1 MKFSLLAVPGAAPG
15 DEILGAENGKERTFK
30 ISEYKGRY
38 LVIVFYH
45 GDWECQEYLQAFSDL
60 QDKFRSVKAEVVGC
74 SIDSSKGHLVWMKT
88 DKSDGGFGGKLQIAL
103 WTDTSGSLS
112 DQFDLYDKEENQCL
126 DGVVIIDD
134 AGVVRHAMTT
144 SLECADT
151 AKNTFEL
158 VNMLKK
164 YKVDAKDVKKSSS
177 KTSSSLSSSSSSGR
191 EVSPVKISREELEKD
206 WDVSED
212 PELIKVLNMA
222 KMLGRAQPPKVQ
234 TYAKNPLFNLLPLA
248 IRRLSNPRAPVKCCT
263 ASLFRNLAGFGPN
276 GDISKNQKLQLE
288 NLMKKVMGVAY
299 MPEDLTGKFTS
310 LSSLNQR
317 EQTKFF
323 DTTLMDLTGDSYM
336 KEPNSVKDTE
346 GKGVFVNNYSNFVLW
361 VNCEDQLRLVS
372 VAKGQDLKY
381 VLLRLQKAVARI
393 EEALKMVFS
402 TKSCQQRGFT
412 TANGGFSHSRREVY
426 GTGFET
432 TFTMELL
439 GFGRAGRDEMEKASR
454 ELNIKME
461 KNRNGVNTFT
471 VVLRQGPDDTEQE
484 IVTKSVEAVD
494 TLGKMDKEL
503 QSRLGVKLTL

>member
-1 MKFSLLAVPGAAPG
+1 MKFSMLAVPGAAPVG
-15 DEILGAENGKERTFK
+15 EIQGAENGRDRTFK

-60 QDKFRSVKAEVVGC
+60 AEKFRSIKAEVVGC

-103 WTDTSGSLS
+103 WSDVSGNLS

-151 AKNTFEL
+151 AKNTFEM

-177 KTSSSLSSSSSSGR
+177 KPSSSSTSGR
-191 EVSPVKISREELEKD
+191 GVSPVTIDRAELEKD
-206 WDVSED
+206 WDISQD
-212 PELIKVLNMA
+212 PELLKVLNMA

-234 TYAKNPLFNLLPLA
+234 TYSKNPLFDLLPA
-248 IRRLSNPRAPVKCCT
+248 TIRKLSNPKASIKCCV
-263 ASLFRNLAGFGPN
+263 ASLQRNLAGFGPN
-276 GDISKNQKLQLE
+276 GDISKNQKVQLE

-299 MPEDLTGKFTS
+299 MPEDLTGKLTS

-317 EQTKFF
+317 EQSKFF
-323 DTTLMDLTGDSYM
+323 DKDLFALTGDSWM
-336 KEPNSVKDTE
+336 KEPGAVQSTE
-346 GKGVFVNNYSNFVLW
+346 GKGVFVNNYSNFILW
-361 VNCEDQLRLVS
+361 VNMEDQLRLVS

-432 TFTMELL
+432 TFTMELN
-439 GFGRAGRDEMEKASR
+439 GFGRAGRDEIEKAKR
-454 ELNIKME
+454 ELNIKIE
-461 KNRNGVNTFT
+461 KNGKGPNTFT
-471 VVLRQGPDDTEQE
+471 VVLNQGPDDTEQD
-484 IVTKSVEAVD
+484 IVSKSVEAVD
-494 TLGKMDKEL
+494 TLGKMDAEL

>member
-1 MKFSLLAVPGAAPG
+1 MKFSMLEVPGSAPAE
-15 DEILGAENGKERTFK
+15 EIRGAEAGRERTFR
-30 ISEYKGRY
+30 ISEYRGRY

-45 GDWECQEYLQAFSDL
+45 GDWECQEHLQAFSDL
-60 QDKFRSVKAEVVGC
+60 QDKFKSIKAEVVGC
-74 SIDSSKGHLVWMKT
+74 SIDSSKGHLVWMKSE
-88 DKSDGGFGGKLQIAL
+88 KSDGGFGGKLQIAL
-103 WTDTSGSLS
+103 WSDPSGSLAN
-112 DQFDLYDKEENQCL
+112 QFDLYDEEENQCL
-126 DGVVIIDD
+126 DGVVIIDE

-144 SLECADT
+144 SLEFSDT
-151 AKNTFEL
+151 AKNTFDM
-158 VNMLKK
+158 VNLLKK

-177 KTSSSLSSSSSSGR
+177 KPSSSSTSGR
-191 EVSPVKISREELEKD
+191 SISPVKLSREDMEKD

-212 PELIKVLNMA
+212 PELLKVLNMA

-234 TYAKNPLFNLLPLA
+234 TYSKNPLFDLLPTS
-248 IRRLSNPRAPVKCCT
+248 IRKLSNPKTPVKCCM
-263 ASLFRNLAGFGPN
+263 ASLNRNLAGFGPN

-317 EQTKFF
+317 EQSNFF
-323 DTTLMDLTGDSYM
+323 GNDIFALTGDSWM
-336 KEPNSVKDTE
+336 KEPGSVHWTE
-346 GKGVFVNNYSNFVLW
+346 GKGVFINNYSNFVLW
-361 VNCEDQLRLVS
+361 VNLEDQLRLVS

-412 TANGGFSHSRREVY
+412 TANGGFSHSWREVY

-432 TFTMELL
+432 TFTMELV
-439 GFGRAGRDEMEKASR
+439 GFERAGREEIEKAKR
-454 ELNIKME
+454 DLNVKIE
-461 KNRNGVNTFT
+461 KNGKPNTFT
-471 VVLRQGPDDTEQE
+471 VVLNQGPDETEQD

-494 TLGKMDKEL
+494 NLGKMDAEI
-503 QSRLGVKLTL
+503 QSRLGIRLTL